1 MSNLCNAA
9 TCAKLALDKVVCEA
23 VSAAALNLYAQI
35 VDFLRNTL
43 CFDLTVFFKVVALLA
58 IICWIQNWLLDII
71 KFICNIPRVIKNLF
85 CGKFNLCVFN
95 CEQPEHSEHSEL
107 SEQSEDY

>member
-1 MSNLCNAA
+1 MPNLCNAA

-23 VSAAALNLYAQI
+23 VAAAALNFYAQI

-43 CFDLTVFFKVVALLA
+43 CFDFAIFFKVIAFLA
-58 IICWIQNWLLDII
+58 VVCWVQNWLLEII

-85 CGKFNLCVFN
+85 CGKFNLCVLD
-95 CEQPEHSEHSEL
+95 CDRSERSER
-107 SEQSEDY
+107 SERSDQSEDY